1 MEFMEAQI
9 KDSQIE
15 SSTRLYSAVRIT
27 DSSIG
32 GLCSIGDNCSILKS
46 ELEGGVI
53 LNRNCAIDRSKMGF
67 GSYLNQNTIVK
78 NAIIGRFCCISW
90 NVTIYGGSSHNYS
103 APSMYTAYHWNYLF
117 HNHTDLG
124 ELDNKSK
131 TMIGND
137 VWIGNGA
144 IIINGVSVGDGA
156 VIGAGAVVTKDVAP
170 YTVVVGV
177 PAKPIKKRFDE
188 ETISRLLKICWWN
201 WPKEVIAANE
211 RVLRLEPLSEKNLLL
226 MEEISK
232 QVDSTK

>member
-1 MEFMEAQI
+1 MFMESII
-9 KDSQIE
+9 KN
-15 SSTRLYSAVRIT
+15 SSIDKTVKLYNSVRIT

-32 GLCSIGDNCSILKS
+32 EICSIGDNCSILKS

-117 HNHTDLG
+117 HNHSDIG
-124 ELDNKSK
+124 ELDKKAK
-131 TMIGND
+131 TIIGND

-144 IIINGVSVGDGA
+144 IIINGVTIGDGA
-156 VIGAGAVVTKDVAP
+156 VIGAGAVVTKDVEP
-170 YTVVVGV
+170 YTVVAGV

-188 ETISRLLKICWWN
+188 ETISCLLKICWWN
-201 WPKEVIAANE
+201 WPKEVIAVNE
-211 RVLRLEPLSEKNLLL
+211 RILRIEPLSKHNLLL
-226 MEEISK
+226 MEGISK
-232 QVDSTK
+232 QVNL